1 MPSSLP
7 DSSPGSLRPL
17 ADPSLRDCLAPAK
30 LNLFLHIT
38 GRRPDGYHALQ
49 TVFQLLDWG
58 DLLHFTRRDDGV
70 IARKTDVPG
79 VPEAGDL
86 VVRAARLLQTSTGS
100 SFGVDIEIDKILP
113 MGAGLG
119 GGSSDAATTLPP
131 PLPPFLLTLTHP
143 PMLSR
148 KPTFRRTGAYLW
160 YAPRVCSD
168 DTAPLRVH
176 QSINLP
182 MGAGLGGGSSDAA
195 TTLLALNRLWG
206 VDLSRQSLQELA
218 LQLGA
223 DVPFFVFG
231 HNAFAEGVGEALQ
244 AVELPKRY
252 FLVVTPAVHVPTA
265 AIFSEKAL
273 TRDSEVL
280 TMTDFLA
287 QHSSHADWPDSFG
300 RNDMQAVV
308 VEKYA
313 EVAQVLEWFS
323 HLSPARMTGSGASVF
338 AAFRSKAEAEM
349 AQARLPA
356 NWKSAVTESLDSHPL
371 FTFAS

>member
-1 MPSSLP
+1 M
-7 DSSPGSLRPL
+7 RPL
-17 ADPSLRDCLAPAK
+17 ADACLRDCLAPAK

-79 VPEAGDL
+79 VPEASDL
-86 VVRAARLLQTSTGS
+86 VVRAARLLQTRTGS
-100 SFGVDIEIDKILP
+100 GFGVDIEIDKI
-113 MGAGLG
+113 
-119 GGSSDAATTLPP
+119 
-131 PLPPFLLTLTHP
+131 
-143 PMLSR
+143 
-148 KPTFRRTGAYLW
+148 
-160 YAPRVCSD
+160 
-168 DTAPLRVH
+168 
-176 QSINLP
+176 LP

-206 VDLSRQSLQELA
+206 VDLPRQDLQDLA

-223 DVPFFVFG
+223 DVPFFIFG
-231 HNAFAEGVGEALQ
+231 QNAFAEGVGEALQ
-244 AVELPKRY
+244 AVDLPKRF
-252 FLVVTPAVHVPTA
+252 FLVVTPAVHVPTV
-265 AIFSEKAL
+265 AIFSEEAL
-273 TRDSEVL
+273 TRDSKVL

-287 QHSSHADWPDSFG
+287 QHSSAADWPDSFG

-313 EVAQVLEWFS
+313 EVAQVLGWFS
-323 HLSPARMTGSGASVF
+323 HLAPARMTGSGASVF

-349 AQARLPA
+349 VQAKLPA
-356 NWKSAVTESLDSHPL
+356 SWKSAVTESLDSHPL
-371 FTFAS
+371 FAFAS